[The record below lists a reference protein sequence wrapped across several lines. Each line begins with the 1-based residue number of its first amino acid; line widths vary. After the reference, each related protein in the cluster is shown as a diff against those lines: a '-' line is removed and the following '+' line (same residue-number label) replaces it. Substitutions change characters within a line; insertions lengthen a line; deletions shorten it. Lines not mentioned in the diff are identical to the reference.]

1 MLKIALLSLC
11 LSVVDANRMCVCVHV
26 CVCVCVCACAHTRML
41 MHAFHPGSKVASL
54 AYLEQVHSAGLND
67 Y

>member
-1 MLKIALLSLC
+1 MHMLKIALLSL
-11 LSVVDANRMCVCVHV
+11 SVSLLWMPTECVCVR
-26 CVCVCVCACAHTRML
+26 VCACAHTRML